1 LSHCFAVILIPS
13 LFSPWGVP
21 RCLGS
26 LQSWDSLHRL
36 PWRNSVVPVVFRP
49 GAKGMATS
57 GGIVHPPTVC
67 ACACVCDAF
76 YSVYCLWAMC
86 LCLHRFA
93 SCRSSPHCV
102 GRYWCGWR
110 TGVICTR
117 SFEWPLPPS
126 PPLILW
132 RRSPL
137 APVASPS
144 CWSFLVTAYVAL
156 VNIIYILYLYTRRP
170 KKSVFRC
177 YPFCRANTDSPVTKI
192 QLWAS
197 FGV

>member
-1 LSHCFAVILIPS
+1 MSHCFAVILIPS

-36 PWRNSVVPVVFRP
+36 PWRNSDVPVVFRP

-102 GRYWCGWR
+102 GRYWRGWR

-156 VNIIYILYLYTRRP
+156 VNIIYILYI
-170 KKSVFRC
+170 K
-177 YPFCRANTDSPVTKI
+177 VTLI
-192 QLWAS
+192 
-197 FGV
+197 